1 MAGQYWVRGP
11 NGKQGPFDQ
20 LQVRGL
26 VAVGQLTPSME
37 ISTDGISWHPTAKVK
52 GLFPAPE
59 PKPILDFASD
69 TTSTISPAPT
79 PPTLPTWPAEASAP
93 PPLPTSRPQAPPQLA
108 ASARSL
114 WNPAAAVNWSIL
126 FTPIF
131 GTYLH
136 TKNWE
141 ALGEPARAR
150 SSIIWFWI
158 SLVLI
163 GIAVLG
169 PLSEKATGGVI
180 LWMLILWYIFA
191 ARKQIS
197 YVHER
202 FGKNY
207 PRRSLGKPILIAAL
221 VMVAALIA
229 TGVIALTFY
238 QGLLA
243 DDVASDRAAAA
254 PQAAPTTPVSS
265 QSRQTEVESTDFVG
279 KCLFEVNGQTY
290 INGECDVALKPDG
303 SFFMGAGHDVSPRY
317 FVYINTVSPNQ
328 ASGNWNGRE
337 MESHAGEP
345 LGNLVRNGDCW
356 QNETV
361 KVCTR
366 KN

>member
-1 MAGQYWVRGP
+1 VAGQYWVQGP

-26 VAVGQLTPSME
+26 VADGQLTPSME
-37 ISTDGISWHPTAKVK
+37 ISTDGMSWHPAGKVK

-69 TTSTISPAPT
+69 TTSAISPEPL
-79 PPTLPTWPAEASAP
+79 PPPLPARPAETSAP
-93 PPLPTSRPQAPPQLA
+93 LPLPTSRPLPSPRAP
-108 ASARSL
+108 ARPL

-131 GTYLH
+131 GAYLH

-150 SSIIWFWI
+150 SSIIWFWVN
-158 SLVLI
+158 LVLI

-169 PLSEKATGGVI
+169 PLNEKATGGVM

-197 YVHER
+197 YVRER

-207 PRRSLGKPILIAAL
+207 PRRSFGKPILIATL
-221 VMVAALIA
+221 IMVAALIVTA
-229 TGVIALTFY
+229 VIALTLY
-238 QGLLA
+238 PGLLA
-243 DDVASDRAAAA
+243 DDVSSERAAVAL
-254 PQAAPTTPVSS
+254 QAAPTTPVSS
-265 QSRQTEVESTDFVG
+265 QSRQTELESTDFAG
-279 KCLFEVNGQTY
+279 KCLLVVNGQTY
-290 INGECDVALKPDG
+290 INGECDVSLKPDG
-303 SFFMGAGHDVSPRY
+303 SFFMGAGHEVSPRY
-317 FVYINTVSPNQ
+317 FVYINTVSLNQ

-337 MESHAGEP
+337 MESHAGES

-361 KVCTR
+361 NLCAS

>member
-1 MAGQYWVRGP
+1 MTQQYWVRSG
-11 NGKQGPFDQ
+11 NGIQGPFDQ
-20 LQVRGL
+20 AQVRGL
-26 VAVGQLTPSME
+26 VQLGQLTPAME
-37 ISTDGISWHPTAKVK
+37 ISMDQATWYTARKVK

-59 PKPILDFASD
+59 PSLDTISAAFSNAPASVPSPAVAQQ
-69 TTSTISPAPT
+69 TSAPALPVSPPPSAQSEHAQEISPA
-79 PPTLPTWPAEASAP
+79 
-93 PPLPTSRPQAPPQLA
+93 
-108 ASARSL
+108 L

-136 TKNWE
+136 TKNWK

-150 SSIIWFWI
+150 SSIIWFWV

-169 PLSEKATGGVI
+169 PLNEKATGGVM
-180 LWMLILWYIFA
+180 LWMVILWYIFA

-197 YVHER
+197 YIRER
-202 FGKNY
+202 VGKNY
-207 PRRSLGKPILIAAL
+207 PRRSFGKPILIAAL

-229 TGVIALTFY
+229 AGVIALIFY
-238 QGLLA
+238 PGLLA
-243 DDVASDRAAAA
+243 DDVAERAAAG
-254 PQAAPTTPVSS
+254 PQAAPATPISS
-265 QSRQTEVESTDFVG
+265 ESRQTKLEPAEFVG
-279 KCLFEVNGQTY
+279 KCLLQVNGQTY
-290 INGECDVALKPDG
+290 MDGECDVALERDG
-303 SFFMGAGHDVSPRY
+303 SFFMGAGHNVSPRY
-317 FVYINTVSPNQ
+317 FVYINIVFPNQ
-328 ASGNWNGRE
+328 ATGNWNGRE

-361 KVCTR
+361 KACSW